1 MGPGE
6 ALLLASS
13 SLLNWL
19 LLALEMVTFPVEV
32 QVRDG
37 LPLGAAPPRRIQEL
51 VPVAGLIIPPDLLN
65 QGHKI
70 CFRVIS
76 GPPIHQEFLDHPFNE
91 VLLTAAEGFSLLKR
105 R

>member
-19 LLALEMVTFPVEV
+19 LLALEIITFPVKV

-37 LPLGAAPPRRIQEL
+37 LLLGAAPPRWIQEL
-51 VPVAGLIIPPDLLN
+51 VPVAGLIITPDLLN
-65 QGHKI
+65 
-70 CFRVIS
+70 
-76 GPPIHQEFLDHPFNE
+76 
-91 VLLTAAEGFSLLKR
+91 
-105 R
+105 